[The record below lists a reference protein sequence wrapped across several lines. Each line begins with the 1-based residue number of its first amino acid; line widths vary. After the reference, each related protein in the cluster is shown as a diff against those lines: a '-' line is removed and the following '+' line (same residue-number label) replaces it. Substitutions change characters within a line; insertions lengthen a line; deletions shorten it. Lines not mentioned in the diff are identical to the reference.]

1 MSRFEA
7 LLDAARKRARPFAM
21 TSIGMPSTD
30 RSGARAHATPGKIQ
44 AMPIKPSQP
53 PLSAKPRSAKP
64 RRLVPWAA
72 MLAATVLLAACSQ
85 EQSKAPAGMG
95 GVGKPEV
102 GVVTLHPQ
110 SVAITAELSGRT
122 AASLIAEVRPQV
134 NGIIQQRLFKEGS
147 EVAAGQPLY
156 LIDPASYK
164 ADYDS
169 AVAARQKAEAALPSA
184 QAKFDR
190 YAGLLKQNVVSK
202 QDYDDAAAT
211 LAQAQADVASARASV
226 ETARISL
233 DRTSITA
240 PIAGRIDKSS
250 LTPGALVTANQ
261 DTVLTTIRA
270 LDPINIDVTQS
281 STNLLNLRQA
291 ISEGRLKIS
300 GPNVSVKLKL
310 ENGTIYA
317 QTGKMEFTGAN
328 VDQTTGTFA
337 LRAEFPN
344 PDRLLL
350 PGMYVRALV
359 EEGVAQN
366 SFLVPQRAVSRNT
379 KGEATAMVID
389 AAGKVEARVLTVRN
403 SVGNNWL
410 VDAGVGDGD
419 RVIVEGMQL
428 VRAGGDATGVEVTID
443 EATGEVKDRGQTSAV
458 PAPAKMASSGQQPAP
473 GASTGN

>member
-1 MSRFEA
+1 
-7 LLDAARKRARPFAM
+7 
-21 TSIGMPSTD
+21 
-30 RSGARAHATPGKIQ
+30 
-44 AMPIKPSQP
+44 MPIQPSP
-53 PLSAKPRSAKP
+53 RLLSTRQ
-64 RRLVPWAA
+64 RRFASRAA
-72 MLAATVLLAACSQ
+72 MLGAALLLAACSQ
-85 EQSKAPAGMG
+85 EQGKAPAGMG
-95 GVGKPEV
+95 GAGRPEV

-110 SVAITAELSGRT
+110 SVAITAELPGRT
-122 AASLIAEVRPQV
+122 AASLVAEVRPQV

-147 EVAAGQPLY
+147 EVVAGQPLY

-164 ADYDS
+164 AAYDS
-169 AVAARQKAEAALPSA
+169 AVAAQQKAEAALPTA

-190 YAGLLKQNVVSK
+190 YSGLLKQNVVSK

-211 LAQAQADVASARASV
+211 LAQAQADVASAKASV

-261 DTVLTTIRA
+261 DTVLTTIRS
-270 LDPINIDVTQS
+270 LDPINVDVTQS

-291 ISEGRLKIS
+291 ISEGRLKFS

-317 QTGKMEFTGAN
+317 QTGKLEFAGAN

-379 KGEATAMVID
+379 KGEATAMVVN
-389 AAGKVEARVLTVRN
+389 AQGKVESRVLAVRN

-410 VDAGVGDGD
+410 VDSGVGDGD
-419 RVIVEGMQL
+419 RVIVEGTQL
-428 VRAGGDATGVEVTID
+428 VRAGGDATAVEVTID
-443 EATGEVKDRGQTSAV
+443 EATGEVQDRAQGTSA
-458 PAPAKMASSGQQPAP
+458 AATSSKMASSGQ
-473 GASTGN
+473 STGN

>member
-1 MSRFEA
+1 
-7 LLDAARKRARPFAM
+7 
-21 TSIGMPSTD
+21 
-30 RSGARAHATPGKIQ
+30 
-44 AMPIKPSQP
+44 MPIQPSP
-53 PLSAKPRSAKP
+53 RLLSTRQ
-64 RRLVPWAA
+64 RRFASRAA
-72 MLAATVLLAACSQ
+72 MLGAALLLAACSQ
-85 EQSKAPAGMG
+85 EQGKAPAGMG
-95 GVGKPEV
+95 GAGRPEV

-110 SVAITAELSGRT
+110 SVAITAELPGRT
-122 AASLIAEVRPQV
+122 AASLVAEVRPQV

-147 EVAAGQPLY
+147 EVVAGQPLY

-164 ADYDS
+164 AAYDS
-169 AVAARQKAEAALPSA
+169 AVAAQQKAEAALPTA

-190 YAGLLKQNVVSK
+190 YSGLLKQNVVSK

-211 LAQAQADVASARASV
+211 LAQAQADVASAKASV

-261 DTVLTTIRA
+261 DTVLTTIRS
-270 LDPINIDVTQS
+270 LDPINVDVTQS

-291 ISEGRLKIS
+291 ISEGRLKFS

-317 QTGKMEFTGAN
+317 QTGKLEFAGAN

-379 KGEATAMVID
+379 KGEATAMVVN
-389 AAGKVEARVLTVRN
+389 AQGKVESRVLAVRN

-410 VDAGVGDGD
+410 VDSGVGDGD
-419 RVIVEGMQL
+419 RVIVEGTQL
-428 VRAGGDATGVEVTID
+428 VRAGGDATAVEVTID
-443 EATGEVKDRGQTSAV
+443 EATGEVKDRAQGTSA
-458 PAPAKMASSGQQPAP
+458 AATSSKMASSGQ
-473 GASTGN
+473 STGN

>member
-1 MSRFEA
+1 MR
-7 LLDAARKRARPFAM
+7 
-21 TSIGMPSTD
+21 
-30 RSGARAHATPGKIQ
+30 IQ
-44 AMPIKPSQP
+44 SSQS
-53 PLSAKPRSAKP
+53 PLPL
-64 RRLVPWAA
+64 RRLAPWAG
-72 MLAATVLLAACSQ
+72 MLCAALFLTACSQ

-95 GVGKPEV
+95 GVGNPEV

-110 SVAITAELSGRT
+110 SVAITAELPGRT

-147 EVAAGQPLY
+147 EVVAGQPLY

-240 PIAGRIDKSS
+240 PIAGRIDKST

-261 DTVLTTIRA
+261 DTVLTTIRS
-270 LDPINIDVTQS
+270 LDPINVDVTQS

-291 ISEGRLKIS
+291 INEGRLKIS
-300 GPNVSVKLKL
+300 GPNVRVKLKL

-366 SFLVPQRAVSRNT
+366 SFLVPQRAVSRNA
-379 KGEATAMVID
+379 KGEATAMVIN
-389 AAGKVEARVLTVRN
+389 AQGKVETRVLAVRN

-410 VDAGVGDGD
+410 VDSGVGDGD

-428 VRAGGDATGVEVTID
+428 VRPGGDATGVEVTID
-443 EATGEVKDRGQTSAV
+443 QATGEIKERQSSAA
-458 PAPAKMASSGQQPAP
+458 PAPVQAADSGQKPAQGASS
-473 GASTGN
+473 NN